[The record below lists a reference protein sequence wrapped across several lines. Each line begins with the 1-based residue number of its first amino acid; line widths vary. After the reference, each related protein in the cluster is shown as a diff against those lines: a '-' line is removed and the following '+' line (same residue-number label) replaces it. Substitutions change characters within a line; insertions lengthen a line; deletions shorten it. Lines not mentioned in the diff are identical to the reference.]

1 MLRSMYSGISGMKVN
16 QTKLDVIGN
25 NIANV
30 NTTGFKS
37 SRATFSDLL
46 SQNSKSATAPSS
58 TSGGTNSQQVGL
70 GVQLASIDKIMTQ
83 GSMQTTNRNL
93 DVAIDGEGYFMV
105 SSGGEVTSD
114 TGIQVSH
121 KPGTHS
127 ISSNTE
133 GSISYTRD
141 GAFIRDSE
149 GNLLSSDG
157 YRVLGYS
164 LTNDDSSMAA
174 TAISPDAVNI
184 GSLVFSFGA
193 GSQLNGYN
201 IQIGT
206 ISAGTVTSATIEN
219 NTIIIN
225 GDFTED
231 STLNTEQIEKA
242 ISKALAAKGISQT
255 INVGGTVPKYSNVAS
270 AKKISGG
277 TDAAAPDYV
286 KLGGLKIY
294 FSKGDTLNGYHF
306 EITDVSA
313 QDPTAEVDVDNKTIK
328 VSGNFVDGKINN
340 TALLKAINEA
350 IEGKLGV
357 KDAVS
362 KVDGSVSFT
371 GLKSEVTGTAKESKA
386 PTLSQDSIAGIKIAL
401 DPNSKGAGLNNYTI
415 KLKNN
420 LNSEPTVTFSNKTF
434 VISGDLSKIKQGSNI
449 IDDLNTKIKNI
460 LKQESI
466 TDVSFSIDSTSNF
479 TASLN
484 INETITIQDGVTSTS
499 AGNVSVG
506 GFKLELPT
514 ADELKALGVAS
525 NALDGYT
532 FKIAD
537 INVEDTT
544 VKVQGKEILISG
556 NFAAPRGVESD
567 NLQRELN
574 KAIKDSITN
583 GIDVGVKISNDSVS
597 NKVYSNSKS
606 EEISGGSLLQ
616 QGDSIEA
623 FGFSFTPTSGGAS
636 LNGYSIEIGN
646 ICNQK
651 GVDAKIDTDSKKII
665 INADFVNGKITETE
679 LKNAINTQISNSTLG
694 SNVSI
699 DVKSVGDLPDLAD
712 TMTENVSGGTSVQSL
727 ATDGTINFVD
737 GNSTVYAYDGSLKT
751 LKIPETVMKNGV
763 AVAVQDYSIS
773 SNGVI
778 NVTLAD
784 QSIAAIGQ
792 IAMASFSNPAGLES
806 IGGNLFTEGV
816 NSGTATIKSGINT
829 IEDDNSS
836 AYGSNLSGYLE
847 MSNVDLAE
855 QFTDMIVT
863 TKAFQGSSKMIT
875 TGDEIL
881 SEIINL
887 KR

>member
-58 TSGGTNSQQVGL
+58 TRGGTNSQQVGL

-83 GSMQTTNRNL
+83 GSMQTTNRSL

-164 LTNDDSSMAA
+164 LTNDDASMSA

-231 STLNTEQIEKA
+231 STLNTEQIETA

-255 INVGGTVPKYSNVAS
+255 ISVGGTVPKFSNVAS

-306 EITDVSA
+306 EISDVSA

-328 VSGNFVDGKINN
+328 ISGNFVDGKINN
-340 TALLKAINEA
+340 ETLLKKINEA

-357 KDAVS
+357 KDAVL

-386 PTLSQDSIAGIKIAL
+386 PTLSQNSIAGIKINL

-434 VISGDLSKIKQGSNI
+434 VISGDLSKINQGTT

-460 LKQESI
+460 LQQESI
-466 TDVSFSIDSTSNF
+466 SDVSFSIDPTSNF
-479 TASLN
+479 ISSSN
-484 INETITIQDGVTSTS
+484 VNETITIQDGVTSTS

-514 ADELKALGVAS
+514 ADELKALGVAP

-537 INVEDTT
+537 INAEDTT

-556 NFAAPRGVESD
+556 NFTTPRGVTSED
-567 NLQRELN
+567 LQRELN

-583 GIDVGVKISNDSVS
+583 GVDVGLNISNDSTS
-597 NKVYSNSKS
+597 NKVYNNSES
-606 EEISGGSLLQ
+606 AEISGGSLLQ

-651 GVDAKIDTDSKKII
+651 GIDAKIDTASKKII

-699 DVKSVGDLPDLAD
+699 DVKSVGDLPDLSD
-712 TMTENVSGGTSVQSL
+712 TITENVSGGTSVQSL

>member
-58 TSGGTNSQQVGL
+58 TRGGTNSQQVGL

-83 GSMQTTNRNL
+83 GSMQTTNRSL

-164 LTNDDSSMAA
+164 LTNDDASMSA

-231 STLNTEQIEKA
+231 STLNTEQIETA

-255 INVGGTVPKYSNVAS
+255 ISVGGTVPKFSNVAS

-306 EITDVSA
+306 EISDVSA

-328 VSGNFVDGKINN
+328 ISGNFVDGKINN
-340 TALLKAINEA
+340 ETLLKKINEA

-357 KDAVS
+357 KDAVL

-386 PTLSQDSIAGIKIAL
+386 PTLSQNSIAGIKINL
-401 DPNSKGAGLNNYTI
+401 DTNSKGAGLNNYTI

-434 VISGDLSKIKQGSNI
+434 VISGDLSKINQGTT

-460 LKQESI
+460 LQQESI
-466 TDVSFSIDSTSNF
+466 SDVSFSIDPTSNF
-479 TASLN
+479 ISSSN
-484 INETITIQDGVTSTS
+484 VNETITIQDGVTSTS

-514 ADELKALGVAS
+514 ADELKALGVAP

-537 INVEDTT
+537 INAEDTT

-556 NFAAPRGVESD
+556 NFTTPRGVTSED
-567 NLQRELN
+567 LQRELN

-583 GIDVGVKISNDSVS
+583 GVDVGLNISNDSTS
-597 NKVYSNSKS
+597 NKVYNNSES
-606 EEISGGSLLQ
+606 AEISGGSLLQ

-651 GVDAKIDTDSKKII
+651 GIDAKIDTASKKII

-699 DVKSVGDLPDLAD
+699 DVKSVGDLPDLSD
-712 TMTENVSGGTSVQSL
+712 TITENVSGGTSVQSL

>member
-277 TDAAAPDYV
+277 TDATAPDYV

-294 FSKGDTLNGYHF
+294 FSKGDTLNGYQF
-306 EITDVSA
+306 EISDVSA
-313 QDPTAEVDVDNKTIK
+313 QDPTAEVDVDNQTIK
-328 VSGNFVDGKINN
+328 ISGNFVDGKINN
-340 TALLKAINEA
+340 ETLLKKINEA

-371 GLKSEVTGTAKESKA
+371 GLKSEATGTAKESKA
-386 PTLSQDSIAGIKIAL
+386 PTLSQASIAGIKINL

-415 KLKNN
+415 KLKND

-434 VISGDLSKIKQGSNI
+434 VISGDLSKINQGTI
-449 IDDLNTKIKNI
+449 INELNTKIKNI
-460 LKQESI
+460 LQQESI
-466 TDVSFSIDSTSNF
+466 SDVSFSIDPTSNF
-479 TASLN
+479 DTSLN
-484 INETITIQDGVTSTS
+484 VNETITIQDGVTSTS

-514 ADELKALGVAS
+514 ADELKVLGGAP

-537 INVEDTT
+537 INAEDTT
-544 VKVQGKEILISG
+544 VKVQGKEILING
-556 NFAAPRGVESD
+556 NFTEPQGVLSN
-567 NLQRELN
+567 NLQIELN
-574 KAIKDSITN
+574 KAIKDSIT
-583 GIDVGVKISNDSVS
+583 GVDIGLKISNDSTS
-597 NKVYSNSKS
+597 NKVYNNSKS
-606 EEISGGSLLQ
+606 SEISGGSLLQ

-651 GVDAKIDTDSKKII
+651 GIDAKIDTASKKII
-665 INADFVNGKITETE
+665 INANFVNGKITETE

-699 DVKSVGDLPDLAD
+699 DVKSVGDLPDLSD
-712 TMTENVSGGTSVQSL
+712 TMTENVFGGTSVQSL

>member
-58 TSGGTNSQQVGL
+58 TRGGTNSQQVGL

-83 GSMQTTNRNL
+83 GSMQTTNRSL

-164 LTNDDSSMAA
+164 LTNDDASMSA

-231 STLNTEQIEKA
+231 STLNTEQIETA

-255 INVGGTVPKYSNVAS
+255 ISVGGTVPKFSNVAS

-306 EITDVSA
+306 EISDVSA

-328 VSGNFVDGKINN
+328 ISGNFVDGKINN
-340 TALLKAINEA
+340 ETLLKKINEA

-357 KDAVS
+357 KDAVL

-386 PTLSQDSIAGIKIAL
+386 PTLSQNSIAGIKINL

-434 VISGDLSKIKQGSNI
+434 VISGDLSKINQGTT

-460 LKQESI
+460 LQQESI
-466 TDVSFSIDSTSNF
+466 SDVSFSIDPTSNF
-479 TASLN
+479 ISSSN
-484 INETITIQDGVTSTS
+484 VNETITIQDGVTSTS

-514 ADELKALGVAS
+514 ADELKALGVAP

-537 INVEDTT
+537 INAEDTT

-556 NFAAPRGVESD
+556 NFTEPQGVSSN
-567 NLQRELN
+567 NLQIELN
-574 KAIKDSITN
+574 KAIKDSIT
-583 GIDVGVKISNDSVS
+583 GVDIGLKISNDSTS
-597 NKVYSNSKS
+597 NKVYNNSKS
-606 EEISGGSLLQ
+606 SEISGGSLLQ

-651 GVDAKIDTDSKKII
+651 GIDAKIDTASKKII

-699 DVKSVGDLPDLAD
+699 DVKSVGDLPDLSD
-712 TMTENVSGGTSVQSL
+712 TITENVSGGTSVQSL

>member
-1 MLRSMYSGISGMKVN
+1 M
-16 QTKLDVIGN
+16 
-25 NIANV
+25 
-30 NTTGFKS
+30 
-37 SRATFSDLL
+37 
-46 SQNSKSATAPSS
+46 
-58 TSGGTNSQQVGL
+58 
-70 GVQLASIDKIMTQ
+70 
-83 GSMQTTNRNL
+83 
-93 DVAIDGEGYFMV
+93 
-105 SSGGEVTSD
+105 
-114 TGIQVSH
+114 
-121 KPGTHS
+121 
-127 ISSNTE
+127 
-133 GSISYTRD
+133 
-141 GAFIRDSE
+141 
-149 GNLLSSDG
+149 
-157 YRVLGYS
+157 
-164 LTNDDSSMAA
+164 
-174 TAISPDAVNI
+174 
-184 GSLVFSFGA
+184 
-193 GSQLNGYN
+193 
-201 IQIGT
+201 
-206 ISAGTVTSATIEN
+206 
-219 NTIIIN
+219 
-225 GDFTED
+225 
-231 STLNTEQIEKA
+231 
-242 ISKALAAKGISQT
+242 
-255 INVGGTVPKYSNVAS
+255 
-270 AKKISGG
+270 
-277 TDAAAPDYV
+277 
-286 KLGGLKIY
+286 
-294 FSKGDTLNGYHF
+294 
-306 EITDVSA
+306 
-313 QDPTAEVDVDNKTIK
+313 
-328 VSGNFVDGKINN
+328 
-340 TALLKAINEA
+340 
-350 IEGKLGV
+350 
-357 KDAVS
+357 
-362 KVDGSVSFT
+362 
-371 GLKSEVTGTAKESKA
+371 
-386 PTLSQDSIAGIKIAL
+386 
-401 DPNSKGAGLNNYTI
+401 
-415 KLKNN
+415 
-420 LNSEPTVTFSNKTF
+420 
-434 VISGDLSKIKQGSNI
+434 
-449 IDDLNTKIKNI
+449 
-460 LKQESI
+460 
-466 TDVSFSIDSTSNF
+466 
-479 TASLN
+479 
-484 INETITIQDGVTSTS
+484 TSTS

-514 ADELKALGVAS
+514 ADELKALGVAP

-537 INVEDTT
+537 INAEDTT

-556 NFAAPRGVESD
+556 NFTTPRGVTSED
-567 NLQRELN
+567 LQRELN

-583 GIDVGVKISNDSVS
+583 GVDVGLNISNDSTS
-597 NKVYSNSKS
+597 NKVYNNSES
-606 EEISGGSLLQ
+606 AEISGGSLLQ

-651 GVDAKIDTDSKKII
+651 GIDAKIDTASKKII

-699 DVKSVGDLPDLAD
+699 DVKSVGDLPDLSD
-712 TMTENVSGGTSVQSL
+712 TITENVSGGTSVQSL